1 MNFEWHPEK
10 GMKTKSKFR
19 KADDLRREYDFAR
32 MKDGVRG
39 KHAKAYREGT
49 NLVLLAP
56 DVAKQFP
63 DGRSVNEALRILMR
77 ASRRVVSHSR

>member
-1 MNFEWHPEK
+1 
-10 GMKTKSKFR
+10 MKTKSNVQTR
-19 KADDLRREYDFAR
+19 DDLRPEYDFAR
-32 MKDGVRG
+32 MKGGVRG

-63 DGRSVNEALRILMR
+63 DDRSVNEALRVLMR
-77 ASRRVVSHSR
+77 VSRRAVAHAR